1 MNKKEI
7 ILCAY
12 DKSSYIEMKQTIRRM
27 HGYNQSH
34 SMTDLD
40 TLYLLLSAI

>member
-1 MNKKEI
+1 MNKKESL
-7 ILCAY
+7 LCAY

-27 HGYNQSH
+27 HDYNQSH

-40 TLYLLLSAI
+40 SLYLLFPAI